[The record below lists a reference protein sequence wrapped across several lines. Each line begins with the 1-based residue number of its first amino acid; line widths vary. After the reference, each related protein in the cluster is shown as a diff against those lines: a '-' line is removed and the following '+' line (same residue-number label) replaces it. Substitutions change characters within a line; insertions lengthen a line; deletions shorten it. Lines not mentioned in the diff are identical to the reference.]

1 MGTFDEAFKSRIQVA
16 LYYDRL
22 GIPARRKVWQNFF
35 DMMEVDQE
43 EMDSDGLRLHLS
55 ELADHEM
62 NGRQIRNV
70 VTTARQLAT
79 FKKERLEWTHLQQSI
94 KVASDFNRYLTSVH
108 GHEDDQWA
116 REEKLR

>member
-1 MGTFDEAFKSRIQVA
+1 MQEDEEDIDA
-16 LYYDRL
+16 
-22 GIPARRKVWQNFF
+22 
-35 DMMEVDQE
+35 
-43 EMDSDGLRLHLS
+43 DGLHLHLS

-70 VTTARQLAT
+70 LTTARQLAT
-79 FKKERLEWTHLQQSI
+79 FKKERLEWADLEQSM
-94 KVASDFNRYLTSVH
+94 KVASDVNRYLTSVH

>member
-1 MGTFDEAFKSRIQVA
+1 
-16 LYYDRL
+16 
-22 GIPARRKVWQNFF
+22 
-35 DMMEVDQE
+35 MMEEDE
-43 EMDSDGLRLHLS
+43 EDIDSDGLSLRLG

-70 VTTARQLAT
+70 LTTARQLAT
-79 FKKERLEWTHLQQSI
+79 FKKEKLEWAHLEQSI
-94 KVASDFNRYLTSVH
+94 KIASDFSRYLTSVH